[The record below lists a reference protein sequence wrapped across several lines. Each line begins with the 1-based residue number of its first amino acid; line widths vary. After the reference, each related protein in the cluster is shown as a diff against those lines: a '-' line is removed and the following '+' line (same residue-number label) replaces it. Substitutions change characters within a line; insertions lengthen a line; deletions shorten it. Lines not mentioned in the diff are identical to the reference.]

1 MVESMNFTRR
11 TGRLAALG
19 TVAVLGAGCACHA
32 APTGPPRTKTCT
44 ASGMEPHFPK
54 HLRDANFGGLADA
67 RCVDQVGYGSAVEVI
82 DLGDGETYQRR
93 ARILFTRA
101 GPGWSFHQYTRDG
114 DGCRDLD
121 LTDEQHD
128 HLCPPD

>member
-1 MVESMNFTRR
+1 M
-11 TGRLAALG
+11 RLSCGAHRPSENQDLHGLRHGAALSQ
-19 TVAVLGAGCACHA
+19 
-32 APTGPPRTKTCT
+32 AP
-44 ASGMEPHFPK
+44 A
-54 HLRDANFGGLADA
+54 DANFGGLADA

-101 GPGWSFHQYTRDG
+101 GPGWSIHQYTRDG